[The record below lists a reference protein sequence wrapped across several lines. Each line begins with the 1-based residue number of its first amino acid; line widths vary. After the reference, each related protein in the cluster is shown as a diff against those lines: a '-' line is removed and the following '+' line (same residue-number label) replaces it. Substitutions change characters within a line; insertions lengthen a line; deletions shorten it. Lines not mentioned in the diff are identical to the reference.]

1 MDLNYS
7 QEESAF
13 RDEVRGWIKQNL
25 PQDLR
30 EKIANYEEL
39 GREDLLRWHRI
50 LAKKGWVAPAWPKE
64 FGGTDW
70 NVVQRYIFEE
80 ECGFA
85 GTPPLIP
92 FGLSMCG
99 PVILRFGTPEQKK
112 RFLPDIYNGDVF
124 WCQGYSE
131 PGSGSDLASLKTKA
145 ERQGD
150 HYVVNGQK
158 IWTTLGHIADW
169 IFCLVRTDSSLS
181 KRQEGISFLL
191 IDMKTPGIA
200 VRPLILMDGGHEVN
214 EVFFDNVKVP
224 VGNLIYEEG
233 KGWTVAKYLLGHERM
248 NTGRIGASKR
258 ELAKLKEFAAK
269 QTGDN
274 GKPLIEDARFRDKL
288 TRVEVEL
295 MALEITNLRFLD
307 QMRRSGQPPGADV
320 SMLKIKGTEI
330 QQALTELSMAAVG
343 PMAQPFRP
351 AGTNGAGDDAFDH
364 FTAGLAPRYCNFRK
378 TTIYAGSN
386 EIQRNIISKMTL
398 GL

>member
-1 MDLNYS
+1 
-7 QEESAF
+7 
-13 RDEVRGWIKQNL
+13 
-25 PQDLR
+25 
-30 EKIANYEEL
+30 
-39 GREDLLRWHRI
+39 
-50 LAKKGWVAPAWPKE
+50 
-64 FGGTDW
+64 
-70 NVVQRYIFEE
+70 
-80 ECGFA
+80 
-85 GTPPLIP
+85 
-92 FGLSMCG
+92 
-99 PVILRFGTPEQKK
+99 VILRFGTPEQKK
-112 RFLPDIYNGDVF
+112 SFLPDIYNGDVF

-191 IDMKTPGIA
+191 IDMKTPGIT

-269 QTGDN
+269 QTGDD
-274 GKPLIEDARFRDKL
+274 GKPLIDDPRFRDKL

-343 PMAQPFRP
+343 PMAQPFKSVANDP
-351 AGTNGAGDDAFDH
+351 DFDE

>member
-7 QEESAF
+7 QDESAF

-30 EKIANYEEL
+30 EKIANYDEL
-39 GREDLLRWHRI
+39 GREDLLRWHKI

-112 RFLPDIYNGDVF
+112 RFLPGIYNGDVF

-150 HYVVNGQK
+150 HYIVNGQK

-169 IFCLVRTDSSLS
+169 IFCLVRTDSTLS

-191 IDMKTPGIA
+191 IDMKTPGIT

-224 VGNLIYEEG
+224 VENLIFEEG

-258 ELAKLKEFAAK
+258 ELAKLKEFAGK
-269 QTGDN
+269 QTGDD
-274 GKPLIEDARFRDKL
+274 GKPLIQDSRFRDRL

-307 QMRRSGQPPGADV
+307 QLRRGGKPPGAEV
-320 SMLKIKGTEI
+320 SLLKIKGTEI
-330 QQALTELSMAAVG
+330 QQALTELMMQAAG
-343 PMAQPFRP
+343 PFAQAFRP
-351 AGTNGAGDDAFDH
+351 LEADAGFDR
-364 FTAGLAPRYCNFRK
+364 FTAALAPRYCNLRK
-378 TTIYAGSN
+378 ATIYAGSN
-386 EIQRNIISKMTL
+386 EIQRNIISKLTL

>member
-13 RDEVRGWIKQNL
+13 RDEVRAWLKANL

-30 EKIANYEEL
+30 DKMANHDHL
-39 GREDLLRWHRI
+39 SRDDLMRWHRI

-64 FGGTDW
+64 WGGTGW

-80 ECGFA
+80 ELGYA

-92 FGLSMCG
+92 FGLAMCG
-99 PVILRFGTPEQKK
+99 PVLLRFGTEAQKK
-112 RFLPDIYNGDVF
+112 RFLPRIYDGDDF

-131 PGSGSDLASLKTKA
+131 PGSGSDLASLNTKA
-145 ERQGD
+145 ERRGD
-150 HYVVNGQK
+150 HYIVNGQK
-158 IWTTLGHIADW
+158 IWTTLGHYAYW
-169 IFCLVRTDSSLS
+169 IFCLVRTDSTLS

-191 IDMKTPGIA
+191 IDMKSPGIK
-200 VRPLILMDGGHEVN
+200 VQPLILMDGGHEVN
-214 EVFFDNVKVP
+214 EVFFNDVKVP
-224 VGNLIYEEG
+224 VENLVFEEG

-258 ELAKLKEFAAK
+258 ELAKLKEFAARQK
-269 QTGDN
+269 GDD
-274 GKPLIEDARFRDKL
+274 GRPLAEDARFRDKL

-330 QQALTELSMAAVG
+330 QQALTELAMQAADRS
-343 PMAQPFRP
+343 AQEE
-351 AGTNGAGDDAFDH
+351 
-364 FTAGLAPRYCNFRK
+364 FTLLAKRYANMRK